1 MNRFAILLAAVLAL
15 SAPSAFGVTS
25 HSHRHHHRGP
35 RHAQALSVQVWVNTA
50 SGVYHYP
57 GERWY
62 GRTREGEYMTEAE
75 AKSRGYRPTMNGQ

>member
-1 MNRFAILLAAVLAL
+1 MRRFAALLAAILAL
-15 SAPSAFGVTS
+15 TAPSAIGATS
-25 HSHRHHHRGP
+25 HAYRHHHPAP
-35 RHAQALSVQVWVNTA
+35 RHSQALSVRVWVNTA

-62 GRTREGEYMTEAE
+62 GQTHEGEYMTEAE